1 MPHSIDLSVIIPVYN
16 VEKYLPHCLESVL
29 IQADNNIEVIAI
41 NDGSTDKSPE
51 ILNRYATQYPIL
63 RIINQ
68 PNQGVSAARQK
79 GITVAHGKYILF
91 LDADDFLEASS
102 LNILYKKAIETDA
115 DMVLMDYYTYNPDN
129 QKKIYIQQTPIH
141 QYNQASLLKQ
151 MFCAERAW
159 AVWSYIAKKELHETI
174 KYNLVSDLSM
184 GEDAVYTTQIVL
196 AAHKITSIN
205 KPLINYVSRPSSV
218 TQQKNI
224 SDQQFYSYLKFPQ
237 RIYDLLY
244 HNHLYPELKESI
256 AYIFLRACYET
267 FYFHHFENAATIA
280 RLAYRHQQVIK
291 SEKLLNNFGK
301 WFYKAIRYYHIH
313 PFLGNLYIKKCL
325 KKGKI

>member
-1 MPHSIDLSVIIPVYN
+1 MLHSIDLSVIIPVYN

-41 NDGSTDKSPE
+41 NDGSIDKSPE
-51 ILNRYATQYPIL
+51 ILDQYATQYPSL
-63 RIINQ
+63 KIINQ

-102 LNILYKKAIETDA
+102 LNILYKKAIEADA
-115 DMVLMDYYTYNPDN
+115 DMVLMDYYTYNPDD
-129 QKKIYIQQTPIH
+129 QKKTYIQQTSIH
-141 QYNQASLLKQ
+141 QYSQASLLKQ

-174 KYNLVSDLSM
+174 KYNLVSDLSI

-205 KPLINYVSRPSSV
+205 KPLINYVSRPDSV

-224 SDQQFYSYLKFPQ
+224 SDRQFSSYLKCPQ

-244 HNHLYPELKESI
+244 PSYLYPELKESI
-256 AYIFLRACYET
+256 AYVFLRACYET
-267 FYFHHFENAATIA
+267 FYFHHFKNAATIA
-280 RLAYRHQQVIK
+280 RLAYRQQQVIK

-325 KKGKI
+325 KRGKI

>member
-1 MPHSIDLSVIIPVYN
+1 MLHSIDLSVIIPVYN

-41 NDGSTDKSPE
+41 NDGSIDKSPE
-51 ILNRYATQYPIL
+51 ILDQYATQYPSL
-63 RIINQ
+63 KIINQ

-102 LNILYKKAIETDA
+102 LSILYKKAIEADA
-115 DMVLMDYYTYNPDN
+115 DMVLMDYYTYNPDD
-129 QKKIYIQQTPIH
+129 QKKTYIQQISIH
-141 QYNQASLLKQ
+141 QYSQASLLKQ

-174 KYNLVSDLSM
+174 KYNLVSDLSI

-205 KPLINYVSRPSSV
+205 KPLINYVSRPDSV

-224 SDQQFYSYLKFPQ
+224 SDRQFSSYLKFPQ

-244 HNHLYPELKESI
+244 PSYLYPELKESI
-256 AYIFLRACYET
+256 AYVFLRACYET
-267 FYFHHFENAATIA
+267 FYFHHFKNAATIA
-280 RLAYRHQQVIK
+280 RLAYRQQQVIK
-291 SEKLLNNFGK
+291 SKKLLNNFGK
-301 WFYKAIRYYHIH
+301 WSYKAIRYYHIR

-325 KKGKI
+325 KRGKI

>member
-1 MPHSIDLSVIIPVYN
+1 MLHSIDLSVIIPVYN

-41 NDGSTDKSPE
+41 NDGSIDKSPE
-51 ILNRYATQYPIL
+51 ILDQYATQYPSL
-63 RIINQ
+63 KIINQ

-102 LNILYKKAIETDA
+102 LSILYKKAIEADA
-115 DMVLMDYYTYNPDN
+115 DMVLMDYYTYNPDD
-129 QKKIYIQQTPIH
+129 QKKTYIQQISIH
-141 QYNQASLLKQ
+141 QYSQASLLKQ

-174 KYNLVSDLSM
+174 KYNLVSDLSI
-184 GEDAVYTTQIVL
+184 GEDAVNTTQIVL

-205 KPLINYVSRPSSV
+205 KPLINYVSRPDSV

-224 SDQQFYSYLKFPQ
+224 SDRQFSSYLKFPQ

-244 HNHLYPELKESI
+244 PSYLYPELKESI
-256 AYIFLRACYET
+256 AYVFLRACYET
-267 FYFHHFENAATIA
+267 FYFHHFKNAATIA
-280 RLAYRHQQVIK
+280 RLAYRQQQVIK
-291 SEKLLNNFGK
+291 SKKLLNNFGK

-325 KKGKI
+325 KRGKI

>member
-1 MPHSIDLSVIIPVYN
+1 MLHSIDLSVIIPVYN

-29 IQADNNIEVIAI
+29 IQADNNIEVISI
-41 NDGSTDKSPE
+41 NDGSIDKSPE
-51 ILNRYATQYPIL
+51 ILDQYATQYPSL
-63 RIINQ
+63 KIINQ

-102 LNILYKKAIETDA
+102 LNILYKKAIEADA
-115 DMVLMDYYTYNPDN
+115 DMVLMDYYTYNPDD
-129 QKKIYIQQTPIH
+129 QKKTYIQQTSIH
-141 QYNQASLLKQ
+141 QYSQASLLKQ

-174 KYNLVSDLSM
+174 KYNLVSDLSI

-205 KPLINYVSRPSSV
+205 KPLINYVSRPDSV

-224 SDQQFYSYLKFPQ
+224 SDRQFSSYLKFPQ

-244 HNHLYPELKESI
+244 PSYLYPELKESI
-256 AYIFLRACYET
+256 AYVFLRACYET
-267 FYFHHFENAATIA
+267 FYFHHFKNAATIA
-280 RLAYRHQQVIK
+280 RLAYRQQQVIK

-325 KKGKI
+325 KRGKI

>member
-1 MPHSIDLSVIIPVYN
+1 MLHSIDLSVIIPVYN

-41 NDGSTDKSPE
+41 NDGSIDKSPE
-51 ILNRYATQYPIL
+51 ILDQYATQYPSL
-63 RIINQ
+63 KIINQ

-102 LNILYKKAIETDA
+102 LNILYKKAIEADA
-115 DMVLMDYYTYNPDN
+115 YMVLMNYYTYNPDD
-129 QKKIYIQQTPIH
+129 QKKTYIQQTSIH
-141 QYNQASLLKQ
+141 QYSQASLLKQ

-174 KYNLVSDLSM
+174 KYNLVSDLSI

-205 KPLINYVSRPSSV
+205 KPLINYVSRPDSV

-224 SDQQFYSYLKFPQ
+224 SDRQFSSYLKFPQ

-244 HNHLYPELKESI
+244 PSYLYPELKESI
-256 AYIFLRACYET
+256 AYVFLRACYET
-267 FYFHHFENAATIA
+267 FYFHHFKNAATIA
-280 RLAYRHQQVIK
+280 RLAYRQQQVIK

-325 KKGKI
+325 KRGKI

>member
-1 MPHSIDLSVIIPVYN
+1 MLHSIDLSVIIPVYN

-41 NDGSTDKSPE
+41 NDGSIDKSPE
-51 ILNRYATQYPIL
+51 ILDQYATQYPSL
-63 RIINQ
+63 KIINQ

-91 LDADDFLEASS
+91 LDANDFLEASS
-102 LNILYKKAIETDA
+102 LNILYKKAIEADA
-115 DMVLMDYYTYNPDN
+115 DMVLMDYYTYNPDD
-129 QKKIYIQQTPIH
+129 QKKTYIQQTSIH
-141 QYNQASLLKQ
+141 QYSQASLLKQ

-174 KYNLVSDLSM
+174 KYNLVSDLSI

-205 KPLINYVSRPSSV
+205 KPLINYVSRPDSV

-224 SDQQFYSYLKFPQ
+224 SDRQFSSYLKFPQ

-244 HNHLYPELKESI
+244 PSYLYPELKESI
-256 AYIFLRACYET
+256 AYVFLRACYET
-267 FYFHHFENAATIA
+267 FYFHHFKNAATIA
-280 RLAYRHQQVIK
+280 RLAYRQQQVIK

-325 KKGKI
+325 KRGKI

>member
-1 MPHSIDLSVIIPVYN
+1 MLHSIDLSVIIPVYN

-41 NDGSTDKSPE
+41 NDGSIDKSPE
-51 ILNRYATQYPIL
+51 ILDQYATQYPSL
-63 RIINQ
+63 KIINQ

-102 LNILYKKAIETDA
+102 LNILYKKAIEADA
-115 DMVLMDYYTYNPDN
+115 DMVLMDYYTYNPDD
-129 QKKIYIQQTPIH
+129 QKKTYIQQTSIH
-141 QYNQASLLKQ
+141 QYSQASLLKQ
-151 MFCAERAW
+151 MFCAEMAW
-159 AVWSYIAKKELHETI
+159 AVWSYIAKNELHETI
-174 KYNLVSDLSM
+174 KYNLVSDLSI

-205 KPLINYVSRPSSV
+205 KPLINYVSRPDSV

-224 SDQQFYSYLKFPQ
+224 SDRQFSSYLKFPQ

-244 HNHLYPELKESI
+244 PSYLYPELKESI
-256 AYIFLRACYET
+256 AYVFLRACYET
-267 FYFHHFENAATIA
+267 FYFHHFKNAATIA
-280 RLAYRHQQVIK
+280 RLAYRQQQVIK

-325 KKGKI
+325 KRGKI

>member
-1 MPHSIDLSVIIPVYN
+1 MLHSIDLSVIIPVYN

-41 NDGSTDKSPE
+41 NDGSIDKSPE
-51 ILNRYATQYPIL
+51 ILDQYATQYPSL
-63 RIINQ
+63 KIINQ

-102 LNILYKKAIETDA
+102 LNILYKTATEADA
-115 DMVLMDYYTYNPDN
+115 DMVLMDYYTYNPDD
-129 QKKIYIQQTPIH
+129 QKKTYIQQTSIH
-141 QYNQASLLKQ
+141 QYSQASLLKQ

-174 KYNLVSDLSM
+174 KYNLVSDLSI

-205 KPLINYVSRPSSV
+205 KPLINYVSRPDSV

-224 SDQQFYSYLKFPQ
+224 SDRQFSSYLKFPQ

-244 HNHLYPELKESI
+244 PSYLYPELKESI
-256 AYIFLRACYET
+256 AYVFLRACYET
-267 FYFHHFENAATIA
+267 FYFHHFKNAATIA
-280 RLAYRHQQVIK
+280 RLAYRQQQVIK

-325 KKGKI
+325 KRGKI

>member
-1 MPHSIDLSVIIPVYN
+1 MLHSIDLSVIIPVYN

-41 NDGSTDKSPE
+41 NDGSIDKSPE
-51 ILNRYATQYPIL
+51 ILDQYATQYPSL
-63 RIINQ
+63 KIINQ

-102 LNILYKKAIETDA
+102 LSILYKKAIEADA
-115 DMVLMDYYTYNPDN
+115 DMVLMDYYTYNPDD
-129 QKKIYIQQTPIH
+129 QKKTYIQQISIH
-141 QYNQASLLKQ
+141 QYSQASLLKQ

-174 KYNLVSDLSM
+174 KYNLVSDLSI

-205 KPLINYVSRPSSV
+205 KPLINYVSRPDSV

-224 SDQQFYSYLKFPQ
+224 SDRQFSSYLKFPQ

-244 HNHLYPELKESI
+244 PSYLYPELKESI
-256 AYIFLRACYET
+256 AYVFLRACYET
-267 FYFHHFENAATIA
+267 FYFHHFKNAATIA
-280 RLAYRHQQVIK
+280 RLAYRQQQVIK
-291 SEKLLNNFGK
+291 SKKLLNNFGK
-301 WFYKAIRYYHIH
+301 WFYKAIRYYHMH

-325 KKGKI
+325 KRGKI